1 MRTGLARAA
10 VVLTFALAAAGVA
23 YGWGTGAFHPCGPV
37 DRVVRL
43 SSCRVVAVLE
53 SRVVETLLPLDAD
66 RLLVAMR
73 TAGPETATPQSLAE
87 LTLPAGT
94 WSAEVNLPD
103 LPVDAY
109 WSDAAIAPDGSRLV
123 VAMLDEPTRV
133 IERSTGEVLVELPLY
148 GLTPWG
154 FAGPDE
160 VRLGTGA
167 AGPQGEP
174 QPAARAFG
182 VLDGVERAGVT
193 GAEAWPLFQ
202 QGISWALSPD
212 GALLA
217 QHVRTRADTGIVAVR
232 LSSAAAPGTEGEL
245 LVAPL
250 GAWLPEGQLAP
261 RLSFSPSGSHLAGLF
276 DSAPVWGRATSA
288 LLVWDVETRELV
300 RRVPARRDRWDNLV
314 WREDAREVVVSRFDP
329 RGRRGEVAVVEY

>member
-1 MRTGLARAA
+1 
-10 VVLTFALAAAGVA
+10 
-23 YGWGTGAFHPCGPV
+23 
-37 DRVVRL
+37 
-43 SSCRVVAVLE
+43 
-53 SRVVETLLPLDAD
+53 
-66 RLLVAMR
+66 MR
-73 TAGPETATPQSLAE
+73 TAAPDATTPQGLAE
-87 LTLPAGT
+87 LTLPAGS
-94 WSAEVNLPD
+94 WSAEVILPD
-103 LPVDAY
+103 LPADAY
-109 WSDAAIAPDGSRLV
+109 WTDAAIAPDGSRLV

-133 IERSTGEVLVELPLY
+133 LERSTGEVLAELSLY
-148 GLTPWG
+148 GMTPWG

-167 AGPQGEP
+167 AGPQGNLSRP
-174 QPAARAFG
+174 PAPSGRSTASSGRGSA
-182 VLDGVERAGVT
+182 
-193 GAEAWPLFQ
+193 GAEARPLFH
-202 QGISWALSPD
+202 QGVSWALSPD

-217 QHVRTRADTGIVAVR
+217 QHVRTRADTGVVAVR

-250 GAWLPEGQLAP
+250 GAWLPEGQLVP

-300 RRVPARRDRWDNLV
+300 RRVPTRRDRWDNLV
-314 WREDAREVVVSRFDP
+314 WREEAREVAVSRFDP